1 MSPARRPHPYD
12 PECPH
17 CRPVIVDTRTGL
29 VLPPTD
35 PIMKAVDAIWQTLAI
50 ETKEAFIRV
59 TVDNGRDENDLRL
72 VSGFLEQIK
81 QEVKP

>member
-17 CRPVIVDTRTGL
+17 CRPVLIDPRTGRAL
-29 VLPPTD
+29 SSDD